1 VVYKL
6 IKKKEEPIEEEKPAL
21 DEMMMEEP
29 VDIVD
34 EITGAEEISDFAK
47 VVERLLSS
55 EDIELKT
62 ELSQNQINAISILTT
77 FAEMYDV
84 ISIKK
89 LILTFLKLQVSKK
102 RKSRR
107 EIVELMRSKFAE
119 QDEVKD
125 LLRSLK

>member
-1 VVYKL
+1 
-6 IKKKEEPIEEEKPAL
+6 
-21 DEMMMEEP
+21 MMTEEP

-89 LILTFLKLQVSKK
+89 LILSFLKLQVSKK
-102 RKSRR
+102 RKSRK

>member
-1 VVYKL
+1 M